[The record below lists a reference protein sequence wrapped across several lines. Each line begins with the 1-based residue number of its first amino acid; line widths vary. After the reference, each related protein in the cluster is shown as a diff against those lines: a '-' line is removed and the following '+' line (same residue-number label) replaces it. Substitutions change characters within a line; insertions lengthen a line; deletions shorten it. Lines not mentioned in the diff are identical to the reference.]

1 MGYYP
6 VKLIFNSYIPEKI
19 EPGML
24 FAVSVTYEDNS
35 YLHVHELD
43 KLPKDVDKYIQENGY
58 HVQPYLIRA
67 EDSNPDMPPKV
78 VATPEQIGW
87 YEQEGMLYTFDI
99 DDMNYISMAD
109 DGYIAM
115 YMDDETLEPVLEDG
129 KVVLTSMDEMWAD
142 SDNYEDEDWDVTLQD
157 GLEDL

>member
-6 VKLIFNSYIPEKI
+6 VKLIFNSYMPEKI
-19 EPGML
+19 ESGML
-24 FAVSVTYEDNS
+24 FAMSVTFEETS
-35 YLHVHELD
+35 YLHVHKLE

-58 HVQPYLIRA
+58 PVQPYLVTAI
-67 EDSNPDMPPKV
+67 DSNPDVPPKV

-109 DGYIAM
+109 NGYIGV

-129 KVVLTSMDEMWAD
+129 KVVLTSMDELWAETE
-142 SDNYEDEDWDVTLQD
+142 EDEDWDVTLDD
-157 GLEDL
+157 GLENL

>member
-6 VKLIFNSYIPEKI
+6 VKLIYNSYVPTELSV
-19 EPGML
+19 GML
-24 FAVSVTYEDNS
+24 FAMSVTFEDNS
-35 YLHVHELD
+35 YLHVHKLE
-43 KLPKDVDKYIQENGY
+43 KLPKDVDQYIQENGY
-58 HVQPYLIRA
+58 PVQPYLIRA
-67 EDSNPDMPPKV
+67 EDSNPDMPPKFL
-78 VATPEQIGW
+78 ATPEQIGW

-99 DDMNYISMAD
+99 YDMNYISMAH

-129 KVVLTSMDEMWAD
+129 KVVLTSMDEMWA
-142 SDNYEDEDWDVTLQD
+142 EDDEDDWDVTLQD